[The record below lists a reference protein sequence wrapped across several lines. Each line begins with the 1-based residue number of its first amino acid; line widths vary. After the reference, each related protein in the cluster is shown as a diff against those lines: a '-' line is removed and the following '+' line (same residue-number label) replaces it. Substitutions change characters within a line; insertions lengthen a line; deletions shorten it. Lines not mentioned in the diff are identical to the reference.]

1 MPEFRIRSA
10 TPADVPR
17 VLAFIKQLAEYERLS
32 HEVVADEATLLAAL
46 FGPGA
51 NAEALLGELISETTA
66 EPVAFA
72 VFFHNFSTF
81 LGRRG
86 LYLEDLFVSP
96 VHRGGG
102 FGKAMLAHLAGLAVA
117 RGCGRFEWAVLDW
130 NQPAIR
136 FYEGLGAKP
145 NADWTVYR
153 LDGTALTALTALAAS
168 AHPPG
173 QSK

>member
-1 MPEFRIRSA
+1 MPEFRIRAA

-17 VLAFIKQLAEYERLS
+17 VLEFIKELAAYERLS
-32 HEVVADEATLLAAL
+32 HEVVADEGTIRAAL

-51 NAEALLGELISETTA
+51 NAEALIGELDGQPI
-66 EPVAFA
+66 AFA
-72 VFFHNFSTF
+72 VYFHNFSTF

-86 LYLEDLFVSP
+86 LYLEDLFVRP

-102 FGKAMLAHLAGLAVA
+102 HGKAMLAHLAGLAVA

-130 NQPAIR
+130 NEPAIR
-136 FYEGLGAKP
+136 FYEALGAKP

-153 LDGTALTALTALAAS
+153 LDGAALAAL
-168 AHPPG
+168 A
-173 QSK
+173 QAKA